1 METFD
6 YKTCRERYM
15 TNNEIDKN
23 KTEIL
28 GERLKRIN
36 DSISQ
41 INFKRSIYGDDDFMS
56 LKYDKLISQKEWI
69 ESILNHSEE

>member
-36 DSISQ
+36 DSISR
-41 INFKRSIYGDDDFMS
+41 INFQRSIYGDDFMS
-56 LKYDKLISQKEWI
+56 LKYNKLISQKEKI

>member
-6 YKTCRERYM
+6 NKTCRERYM

-23 KTEIL
+23 KKEIL

-36 DSISQ
+36 DSISRIDFQ
-41 INFKRSIYGDDDFMS
+41 RSIYGDDFMS
-56 LKYDKLISQKEWI
+56 MQYNKLISQKEKI
-69 ESILNHSEE
+69 ESILNYSEK

>member
-6 YKTCRERYM
+6 YKTGRDRYM
-15 TNNEIDKN
+15 TNNEIDEN
-23 KTEIL
+23 KKEIL

-36 DSISQ
+36 DSISR
-41 INFKRSIYGDDDFMS
+41 INFQRSIYGDDFMS
-56 LKYDKLISQKEWI
+56 LKYNKLISQKEKI

>member
-6 YKTCRERYM
+6 YKTGRERYM

-23 KTEIL
+23 KKEIL

-36 DSISQ
+36 DSISR
-41 INFKRSIYGDDDFMS
+41 INFQRSIYGDDFMS
-56 LKYDKLISQKEWI
+56 LKYNKLISQKEKI
-69 ESILNHSEE
+69 ENILNHLEE

>member
-6 YKTCRERYM
+6 KRTCRERYM

-23 KTEIL
+23 KKEIL

-36 DSISQ
+36 DSISR
-41 INFKRSIYGDDDFMS
+41 INFQRSLYGNDFMS
-56 LKYDKLISQKEWI
+56 VKYNKLINQKEKI
-69 ESILNHSEE
+69 ESILSHSEK

>member
-6 YKTCRERYM
+6 YKTGRERYM

-23 KTEIL
+23 KKEIL

-36 DSISQ
+36 DSISR
-41 INFKRSIYGDDDFMS
+41 INFQKSIYGDDFMS
-56 LKYDKLISQKEWI
+56 LKYNKLISQKEKI
-69 ESILNHSEE
+69 ERILNHSEE

>member
-6 YKTCRERYM
+6 NKTCRERYM

-23 KTEIL
+23 KKEIL

-36 DSISQ
+36 DSISR
-41 INFKRSIYGDDDFMS
+41 INFQRSIYGDEFMS
-56 LKYDKLISQKEWI
+56 VKYNKLISQKEKI
-69 ESILNHSEE
+69 ESILNHSEK

>member
-15 TNNEIDKN
+15 ANNEIDKN
-23 KTEIL
+23 KKEIL

-36 DSISQ
+36 DTISRIDFQ
-41 INFKRSIYGDDDFMS
+41 RSIYGDDFMS
-56 LKYDKLISQKEWI
+56 VKYNKLISQKEKI
-69 ESILNHSEE
+69 ESILNHSEK

>member
-6 YKTCRERYM
+6 YKTGRERYM

-23 KTEIL
+23 KKEIL

-36 DSISQ
+36 DSISR
-41 INFKRSIYGDDDFMS
+41 INFQRSIYGDDFMS
-56 LKYDKLISQKEWI
+56 LKYNKLISQKEKI

>member
-23 KTEIL
+23 KKEIL

-36 DSISQ
+36 DSISRIDFQ
-41 INFKRSIYGDDDFMS
+41 RSIYGDDFMS
-56 LKYDKLISQKEWI
+56 MQYNKLISQKEKI
-69 ESILNHSEE
+69 ESILNSGK

>member
-23 KTEIL
+23 KKEIL

-36 DSISQ
+36 DSISRIEFQ
-41 INFKRSIYGDDDFMS
+41 RSIYGNDFMS
-56 LKYDKLISQKEWI
+56 MKYNKLISQKEKI
-69 ESILNHSEE
+69 ESILNSEK

>member
-6 YKTCRERYM
+6 KRTCRERYM

-23 KTEIL
+23 KKEIL
-28 GERLKRIN
+28 GDRLKHIN
-36 DSISQ
+36 DSISRIDFQ
-41 INFKRSIYGDDDFMS
+41 RSIYGDDFMS
-56 LKYDKLISQKEWI
+56 MKYNKLISQKEKI

>member
-6 YKTCRERYM
+6 NKTCRERYM

-23 KTEIL
+23 KKEIL

-36 DSISQ
+36 DSISR
-41 INFKRSIYGDDDFMS
+41 INFQRSIYGNDFMS
-56 LKYDKLISQKEWI
+56 VKYNKLISQKEKI
-69 ESILNHSEE
+69 ENILNYSEK

>member
-6 YKTCRERYM
+6 NKTCRDRYM

-23 KTEIL
+23 KKEIL

-36 DSISQ
+36 DSISRIDFQ
-41 INFKRSIYGDDDFMS
+41 RSIYGDDFMS
-56 LKYDKLISQKEWI
+56 MKYNKLISQKEKI
-69 ESILNHSEE
+69 ESILNSEK